1 MSHMSTSEFPTRF
14 VADIR
19 QSASFAFL
27 NLGRVRQ
34 DPTFKDIFAYP
45 FMVEELLR
53 WFVAGFPGGR
63 ELVAALDF
71 SGLLRV
77 QEQSTSGPSARKRSF
92 ANDIVWRVPF
102 RDRPA
107 ENARSAWLH
116 LILMIEVQGEVD
128 HLMAL
133 RVRNYVDNHHM
144 ELWRGKRFGARD
156 HLAPVLPIVLYTG
169 ETRWTAARRVIDLVT
184 PSASRDAEPDVM
196 SRANELFGGDGYLT
210 LDTLRVAA
218 DDLRRDNAAAL
229 LAGICNPTMER
240 LPADVAALRARL
252 DAPHHRPLLE
262 VVLLWAQQTARR
274 LINFDLG
281 ADDMAEVD
289 RLHESGELEGY
300 FEARRRAYQERYR
313 AQGVEQ
319 GIKRGIERGIEQGIK
334 RGIERGIES
343 GLAAERD
350 LLRRQ
355 AERKFDRPTGERLAD
370 LLADIA
376 SSEGLVP
383 VGDLI
388 IDCATGEELIARVRG
403 G

>member
-1 MSHMSTSEFPTRF
+1 M
-14 VADIR
+14 
-19 QSASFAFL
+19 
-27 NLGRVRQ
+27 RQ
-34 DPTFKDIFAYP
+34 DPTFKDIFAYS

-63 ELVAALDF
+63 DLVEALDF
-71 SGLLRV
+71 PGLLRV
-77 QEQSTSGPSARKRSF
+77 QEQSTSGPAARKRSF

-107 ENARSAWLH
+107 AGAESAWLH
-116 LILMIEVQGEVD
+116 LILMIEVQGGVD

-133 RVRNYVDNHHM
+133 RIRNYVDNHHM
-144 ELWRGKRFGARD
+144 ELWRGRRFGARD
-156 HLAPVLPIVLYTG
+156 RLAPVLPIVIYTG
-169 ETRWTAARRVIDLVT
+169 AARWTAAPRVIELVT
-184 PSASRDAEPDVM
+184 PAPARDAGPDLASRT
-196 SRANELFGGDGYLT
+196 NGLFGGDGYLT

-229 LAGICNPTMER
+229 LAGICNPTLER

-252 DAPHHRPLLE
+252 DEPRLRPLLE
-262 VVLLWAQQTARR
+262 VVLSWAQRTARR
-274 LINFDLG
+274 LIDFDLG

-289 RLHESGELEGY
+289 RLHESGELEDY
-300 FEARRRAYQERYR
+300 FEARRRAYRERYR
-313 AQGVEQ
+313 AE
-319 GIKRGIERGIEQGIK
+319 GIERGIE
-334 RGIERGIES
+334 R

-350 LLRRQ
+350 LLLRQ
-355 AERKFDRPTGERLAD
+355 AARKFDRRTAERLAD

-376 SSEGLVP
+376 GSDGLAP

-388 IDCATGEELIARVRG
+388 IDCATGGELIARVRDGSRRGRRG